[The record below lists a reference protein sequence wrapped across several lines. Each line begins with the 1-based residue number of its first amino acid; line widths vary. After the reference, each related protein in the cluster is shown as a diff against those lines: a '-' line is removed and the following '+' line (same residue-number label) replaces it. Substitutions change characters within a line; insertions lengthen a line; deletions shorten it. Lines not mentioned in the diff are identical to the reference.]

1 MIEDERLSQVLVKL
15 QNELRRMLQIRLLL
29 RIEGVVYLRERL
41 LAVFHED
48 LLLLSGD
55 IDEVFI
61 EL

>member
-1 MIEDERLSQVLVKL
+1 MIEDERLSQVLVKF

>member
-1 MIEDERLSQVLVKL
+1 MIEDERFSQVLVKF